1 MNHIKSLINSQSDLE
16 KAKAIYEYTA
26 KTVAYDVDKLNNS
39 TFEWDD
45 SALKTLQLKK
55 GVCQDYAY
63 LAAALL
69 RASNIEARFIAGK
82 AGEGASKENHAWIE
96 AKIND
101 EWIIMDPTW
110 GSGYIQDDTFVA
122 KYTDKY
128 FNPDEAE
135 FNQTHVREKPE
146 Y

>member
-1 MNHIKSLINSQSDLE
+1 
-16 KAKAIYEYTA
+16 
-26 KTVAYDVDKLNNS
+26 S

-45 SALKTLQLKK
+45 SALKTLKLKK

-69 RASNIEARFIAGK
+69 RASNIEAKFIAGK
-82 AGEGASKENHAWIE
+82 AGEGTTKENHAWIE

-110 GSGYIQDDTFVA
+110 GSGYIQNDEFVA
-122 KYTDKY
+122 MYTEKY
-128 FNPDEAE
+128 FDPDEAE
-135 FNQTHVREKPE
+135 FKQTHVREKAE